1 MFYRKFGC
9 CVCTGTCIKLNLYQL
24 QYFFS
29 IFLRIALFPMQQ
41 KFTWGKWDGICQKY
55 ISPFIFNSADHKV
68 AFRSFGLGTRVALN
82 YPTCRSLTL
91 GLCQLLS
98 MTHRPSYKHH
108 SKCTLCP
115 YFDVFGVLCNLRC
128 VYIYILYVQLP
139 KERYHRDKD
148 STTHLNLMTGQVVQ

>member
-1 MFYRKFGC
+1 MSK
-9 CVCTGTCIKLNLYQL
+9 V
-24 QYFFS
+24 
-29 IFLRIALFPMQQ
+29 
-41 KFTWGKWDGICQKY
+41 Y
-55 ISPFIFNSADHKV
+55 IYPFIFNSADHKV

-98 MTHRPSYKHH
+98 MTQRPSYKHH

-128 VYIYILYVQLP
+128 VYIYTVCIVTQREIPQGQRFHHPFKPYDRPGSPVIIKLIACNKTPRKGHWFYCNRCNQNVMKQ
-139 KERYHRDKD
+139 YYN
-148 STTHLNLMTGQVVQ
+148 THGTA

>member
-1 MFYRKFGC
+1 MSK
-9 CVCTGTCIKLNLYQL
+9 V
-24 QYFFS
+24 
-29 IFLRIALFPMQQ
+29 
-41 KFTWGKWDGICQKY
+41 Y
-55 ISPFIFNSADHKV
+55 IYPFIFNSADHKV

-128 VYIYILYVQLP
+128 VYIYTVCIVTQREIPQGQRFHHPFKPYDRPGSPVIIKLIACN
-139 KERYHRDKD
+139 KTHEKD
-148 STTHLNLMTGQVVQ
+148 TGFIVTDVIRI

>member
-1 MFYRKFGC
+1 MVFVK
-9 CVCTGTCIKLNLYQL
+9 
-24 QYFFS
+24 S
-29 IFLRIALFPMQQ
+29 IYLHLSLTQ
-41 KFTWGKWDGICQKY
+41 
-55 ISPFIFNSADHKV
+55 ADHKV

-115 YFDVFGVLCNLRC
+115 YFDVFGVLCTYD
-128 VYIYILYVQLP
+128 VYIYMYCMYSYP
-139 KERYHRDKD
+139 KRD
-148 STTHLNLMTGQVVQ
+148 TTGTKIPPPI